1 MSSSFKRKTLWPALA
16 LLAVLL
22 SACSQRAPSR
32 QDLIGVWKGRQGGVM
47 IFRPDGRVEVRN
59 APVEMEFGEP
69 RVLFSGT
76 GTWGLK
82 KPAGAS
88 EFLSGWEEIDLTI
101 EAGGR
106 LVLEDPCYATGLPTP
121 AVLYDF
127 VPPAFRMR
135 PSLEFGNCDDE
146 YGYEF
151 EKQ

>member
-1 MSSSFKRKTLWPALA
+1 MIFALKQRTPWLALA
-16 LLAVLL
+16 LLALLL

-47 IFRPDGRVEVRN
+47 IFRPDGTVEVRN
-59 APVEMEFGEP
+59 APVEMEFGKP

-76 GTWGLK
+76 GTWGLQR
-82 KPAGAS
+82 PPGAS
-88 EFLSGWEEIDLTI
+88 EFLGAWEPVDVSI
-101 EAGGR
+101 ESGGR
-106 LVLEDPCYATGLPTP
+106 LVLGNPCYADGIPTP
-121 AVLYDF
+121 AVLYNF

-151 EKQ
+151 DKQ